1 MNVSR
6 ARRRWRAWDRW
17 YARCRKLG
25 TRHQTRGYF
34 ENLKWRARWRYR
46 RVHGTWQYVAH
57 EPVWQPAPL
66 QVDTA
71 GNTRPG
77 FICVHP
83 LENGRGPCHGNVFR
97 LEDAIGK
104 HICIVNTPR
113 KGKT

>member
-6 ARRRWRAWDRW
+6 ARRRWRAWVR
-17 YARCRKLG
+17 YRRRCRGLG
-25 TRHQTRGYF
+25 ANALTRGMY
-34 ENLKWRARWRYR
+34 EAYQEEIRRRNR

-66 QVDTA
+66 RVDAA

-83 LENGRGPCHGNVFR
+83 LENGRGPCNGNVFH

-113 KGKT
+113 RGKT